1 MGLSA
6 KDYKEIYPRLYAYA
20 MSLCRNNS
28 LAEDLVSQ
36 TIIAAVEN
44 LDAGIEVRDLTA
56 WCVTVLR
63 NRYLDFVK
71 KKKEVQ
77 LNPVTPEDE
86 RAEDF
91 SAGMDSFSNIL
102 FGECME
108 KIEPRHAEVMIMS
121 VIKGMTTK
129 VISEV
134 LGKPQ
139 NTILTWLSKA
149 KIDFHDCIEGH
160 A

>member
-44 LDAGIEVRDLTA
+44 LDAGTEVRDLTA

-71 KKKEVQ
+71 KKKEAQ
-77 LNPVTPEDE
+77 LDPVTPEDE

-108 KIEPRHAEVMIMS
+108 KIEPKHAEVMIMS
-121 VIKGMTTK
+121 VLKGMRLRSFLK
-129 VISEV
+129 CLANHKHNLDMVE
-134 LGKPQ
+134 
-139 NTILTWLSKA
+139 
-149 KIDFHDCIEGH
+149 
-160 A
+160 